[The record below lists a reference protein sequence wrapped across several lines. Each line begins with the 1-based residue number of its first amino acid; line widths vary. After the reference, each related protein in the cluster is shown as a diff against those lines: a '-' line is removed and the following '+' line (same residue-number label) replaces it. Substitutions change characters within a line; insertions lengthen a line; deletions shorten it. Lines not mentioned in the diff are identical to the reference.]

1 MSVSAASASN
11 RWTEQGLQSSE
22 TVAET
27 LIFAIAA
34 SSLYLLAKPETQQDD
49 FRSQPPGIKSL
60 LCYHPPPVA
69 STECQKYIKCSISS
83 TEDSQE
89 FRFSG
94 SFIAVLISRTVFE
107 TTCSRPPLTRLCP
120 PVPSHAVGFPPLRP
134 QVDKRAASILS
145 SVAGPSSP
153 QALIYVLRPRSNQ
166 GAEACADI
174 VTYCRSYRRRFW
186 QTPAVPVQLF
196 ANDLHSCMSR
206 RKCVE

>member
-1 MSVSAASASN
+1 MWVSAVSASN
-11 RWTEQGLQSSE
+11 RRTEQGLQSSE

-34 SSLYLLAKPETQQDD
+34 SGLYLLAKPETQQDN
-49 FRSQPPGIKSL
+49 FRPQPPGIKSF
-60 LCYHPPPVA
+60 LCFHPPPVA
-69 STECQKYIKCSISS
+69 TTECQKYIKCSISS

-94 SFIAVLISRTVFE
+94 SLIAVLISRTVFE
-107 TTCSRPPLTRLCP
+107 TTCFRPPADPTLSASALACCWLPTVETTGRQTSGLD
-120 PVPSHAVGFPPLRP
+120 PVHHHR
-134 QVDKRAASILS
+134 KLS
-145 SVAGPSSP
+145 FTSCGPG
-153 QALIYVLRPRSNQ
+153 SNQ
-166 GAEACADI
+166 GAEACADT
-174 VTYCRSYRRRFW
+174 VTYYRSYKRRFW